1 MFGFKRNTSSISTAD
16 LKKEIAD
23 NNGII
28 IDVRTAGERSGGV
41 LPNAVGADWLS
52 GEVHTQFKN
61 WDPSK
66 HYYLYCRS
74 GNRSGAATSFL
85 KAQGFE
91 NVKNIGAYDS
101 LAGLF

>member
-1 MFGFKRNTSSISTAD
+1 MFGFRRNTTPSGTD
-16 LKKEIAD
+16 LKKEITE

-28 IDVRTAGERSGGV
+28 IDCRTAGERSMGT
-41 LPNAVGADWLS
+41 LPDAIGADWLG
-52 GEVHTQFKN
+52 GEVHNQFKN

-74 GNRSGAATSFL
+74 GNRSGQATSFL

-91 NVKNIGAYDS
+91 NVTNIGSYDS